1 MQDCRT
7 FADAFNYLLYGGK
20 SIIDPEALRPLDTVI
35 IGTPYGADG
44 ITAYPNGER
53 HGNLPAARY

>member
-44 ITAYPNGER
+44 IT
-53 HGNLPAARY
+53 LPVQKFRDELKSLT